1 MGAIS
6 YVLMKFEVIHQI
18 FLAGMKIILLSGWS
32 GSGKDTVADYLV
44 ARHNYKKFA
53 FASPLKDLAS
63 ELYTFPRELADSQ
76 EGKRQLW
83 RVGYSEKTIRQILL
97 DVARIDKSRFGDD
110 IYAIETMGHISK
122 ESPDSNIVI
131 SDTRYLN
138 EIRVILD
145 FAIKEKHEF
154 AVWRISRTDKTTS
167 PVDDVSEHV
176 LDTYRAD
183 VYISNPGDSLE
194 NLYAIVEDVLSDS

>member
-1 MGAIS
+1 
-6 YVLMKFEVIHQI
+6 MKSNFFLEV
-18 FLAGMKIILLSGWS
+18 MKIILLSGWS

-44 ARHNYKKFA
+44 SKHGYKKFA
-53 FASPLKDLAS
+53 FATPLKNLAS
-63 ELYTFPRELADSQ
+63 ELYKFPRELADSQ

-83 RVGYSEKTIRQILL
+83 RVGYSKKTIRQILL
-97 DVARIDKSRFGDD
+97 DLARMDKFRFGDD
-110 IYAIETMGHISK
+110 IYADETVAQIAK
-122 ESPDSNIVI
+122 ESPDAQIVI

-138 EIRVILD
+138 EIRVILE

-167 PVDDVSEHV
+167 PVDDISEHV

-194 NLYAIVEDVLSDS
+194 NLYSILEDVLSDS

>member
-1 MGAIS
+1 
-6 YVLMKFEVIHQI
+6 
-18 FLAGMKIILLSGWS
+18 MKIILLSGWS

-53 FASPLKDLAS
+53 FANPLKDLAS

-83 RVGYSEKTIRQILL
+83 QVGYSKKTIRQILL
-97 DVARIDKSRFGDD
+97 DVARIDKSRFGND
-110 IYAIETMGHISK
+110 IYANEIATQIAK

-138 EIRVILD
+138 EISVILE
-145 FAIKEKHEF
+145 FAIKGKHKFE
-154 AVWRISRTDKTTS
+154 VWRISFRDRDES
-167 PVDDVSEHV
+167 PVGDISEHI
-176 LDTYRAD
+176 LDSYRAD
-183 VYISNPGDSLE
+183 AYISNPGDSLQ
-194 NLYAIVEDVLSDS
+194 NLYSIVEDVLSHSQNADDVLKWDV

>member
-1 MGAIS
+1 
-6 YVLMKFEVIHQI
+6 MK
-18 FLAGMKIILLSGWS
+18 LILLSGWS

-53 FASPLKDLAS
+53 FATPLKNLAS

-76 EGKRQLW
+76 DGKRQLW

-97 DVARIDKSRFGDD
+97 DVARIDKFRFGDD
-110 IYAIETMGHISK
+110 IYANETVAQIAK
-122 ESPDSNIVI
+122 ESPDAQIVI

-138 EIRVILD
+138 EIRVMLD

-154 AVWRISRTDKTTS
+154 AVWRISLRDRDES

-176 LDTYRAD
+176 LDTYKAD
-183 VYISNPGDSLE
+183 AYISNPGDSLE
-194 NLYAIVEDVLSDS
+194 NLYSIVEYVLSDS

>member
-1 MGAIS
+1 
-6 YVLMKFEVIHQI
+6 
-18 FLAGMKIILLSGWS
+18 MKIILLSGWS

-53 FASPLKDLAS
+53 FANPLKNLAA
-63 ELYTFPRELADSQ
+63 ELYKFPRELADSQ
-76 EGKRQLW
+76 EGKQQLW
-83 RVGYSEKTIRQILL
+83 PVGYSKKTIRQILIDL
-97 DVARIDKSRFGDD
+97 ALFDKSRFGDD

-138 EIRVILD
+138 EIRVILE
-145 FAIKEKHEF
+145 FAIKEKHKFE
-154 AVWRISRTDKTTS
+154 VWRISFRDRDES
-167 PVDDVSEHV
+167 PVDDISEHI

-194 NLYAIVEDVLSDS
+194 NLYSIVEDVLSHSQNANDVLKCDV

>member
-1 MGAIS
+1 
-6 YVLMKFEVIHQI
+6 
-18 FLAGMKIILLSGWS
+18 MKIILLSGWS

-53 FASPLKDLAS
+53 FANPLKDLAS
-63 ELYTFPRELADSQ
+63 QLYTFPRELADSQ

-83 RVGYSEKTIRQILL
+83 SVGYSEKTIRQILL

-110 IYAIETMGHISK
+110 IYANEIATQIAK

-138 EIRVILD
+138 EIRVILE
-145 FAIKEKHEF
+145 FAIKEKHQFE
-154 AVWRISRTDKTTS
+154 VWRISFRDRDES
-167 PVDDVSEHV
+167 PVDDISEHI

-183 VYISNPGDSLE
+183 VYISNPGDSLQ
-194 NLYAIVEDVLSDS
+194 NLYSIVEDVVSHSQNANDVLKCDV

>member
-1 MGAIS
+1 
-6 YVLMKFEVIHQI
+6 
-18 FLAGMKIILLSGWS
+18 MKIILLSGWS

-53 FASPLKDLAS
+53 FATPLKNLAA
-63 ELYTFPRELADSQ
+63 ELYKFPRELADSQ

-83 RVGYSEKTIRQILL
+83 RVGYFEKTIRQILL

-110 IYAIETMGHISK
+110 IYAIETMEHISK
-122 ESPDSNIVI
+122 ESPHSNIVI

-138 EIRVILD
+138 EIRVILE
-145 FAIKEKHEF
+145 FAIKEKHQFE
-154 AVWRISRTDKTTS
+154 VWRISFRDRYES
-167 PVDDVSEHV
+167 PVDDISEHI

-183 VYISNPGDSLE
+183 VYISNLGDSLQ
-194 NLYAIVEDVLSDS
+194 NLYSIVEDVLSHSQNANDVLKCDV

>member
-1 MGAIS
+1 
-6 YVLMKFEVIHQI
+6 
-18 FLAGMKIILLSGWS
+18 MKIILLSGWS

-53 FASPLKDLAS
+53 FANPLKNLAA
-63 ELYTFPRELADSQ
+63 ELYKFPRELADSQ
-76 EGKRQLW
+76 EGKQQLW
-83 RVGYSEKTIRQILL
+83 PVGYSKKTIRQIL
-97 DVARIDKSRFGDD
+97 IDLALFDKLRFGDD
-110 IYAIETMGHISK
+110 IYANEIATQIAK

-138 EIRVILD
+138 EISVILE
-145 FAIKEKHEF
+145 FAIKEKHQFE
-154 AVWRISRTDKTTS
+154 VWRISFRDRDES
-167 PVDDVSEHV
+167 PVDDISEHI

-194 NLYAIVEDVLSDS
+194 NLYSIVEDVLSHSQNANDVLKCDV

>member
-1 MGAIS
+1 
-6 YVLMKFEVIHQI
+6 
-18 FLAGMKIILLSGWS
+18 MKIILLSGWS

-44 ARHNYKKFA
+44 TKHGYKKFA
-53 FASPLKDLAS
+53 FATPLKDLAA

-97 DVARIDKSRFGDD
+97 DVARIDKSRFGND
-110 IYAIETMGHISK
+110 IYANETVAEIAK
-122 ESPDSNIVI
+122 ELPDAKIVI

-138 EIRVILD
+138 EIRVILE
-145 FAIKEKHEF
+145 FVMKENHQFE
-154 AVWRISRTDKTTS
+154 VWRISLRDRDES
-167 PVDDVSEHV
+167 PVDDISEHV

-194 NLYAIVEDVLSDS
+194 NLYSILEDVLSHS